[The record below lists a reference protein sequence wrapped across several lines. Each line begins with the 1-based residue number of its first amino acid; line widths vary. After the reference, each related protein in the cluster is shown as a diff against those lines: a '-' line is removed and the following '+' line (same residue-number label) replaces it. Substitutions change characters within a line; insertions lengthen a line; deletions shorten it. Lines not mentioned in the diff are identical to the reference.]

1 MNISTNPRDKLLKY
15 GIESLTNY
23 ELLALIII
31 SGTPEINVIDI
42 SKQLLS
48 TYNNS
53 LNKLF
58 TANLKQLNKSPG
70 IGLSKACSLL
80 ASFEI
85 SRRKSLE
92 KGANNSKV
100 NSSQEVYNYLKPNF
114 SDLQHEE
121 FRILLLNR
129 NNRVIRNI
137 LISKGGV
144 SGTVVDPRIV
154 FKYAVEELAS
164 GVILSHNHPSG
175 NIQPSKPDIDITK
188 KLVKAGD
195 YFDIK
200 VLDHLIVCDS
210 GYYSFADEGII

>member
-1 MNISTNPRDKLLKY
+1 MNFSTNPRDKLLQY

-31 SGTPEINVIDI
+31 SGTPEINVIEI

-58 TANLKQLNKSPG
+58 TANLKQLNKSQG
-70 IGLSKACSLL
+70 IGLSKACALL

-92 KGANNSKV
+92 IGANNSKV
-100 NSSQEVYNYLKPNF
+100 NSSQEVYNYLKPYF
-114 SDLQHEE
+114 SNLLHEE
-121 FRILLLNR
+121 FRILILNR

>member
-1 MNISTNPRDKLLKY
+1 MNFSTNPRDKLLQY

-42 SKQLLS
+42 SKQLLT

-58 TANLKQLNKSPG
+58 TANLKQLNKSQG
-70 IGLSKACSLL
+70 IGLSKACALL

-92 KGANNSKV
+92 IGANNSKV
-100 NSSQEVYNYLKPNF
+100 NSSQEVYNYLKPYF
-114 SDLQHEE
+114 SNLLHEE
-121 FRILLLNR
+121 FRILILNR